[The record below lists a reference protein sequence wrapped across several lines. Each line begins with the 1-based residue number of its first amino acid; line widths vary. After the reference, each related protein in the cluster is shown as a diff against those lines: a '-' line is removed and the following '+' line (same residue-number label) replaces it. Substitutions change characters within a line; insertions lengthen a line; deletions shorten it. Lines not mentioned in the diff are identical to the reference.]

1 MSSYF
6 STDVDHV
13 GVRVVERQ
21 ENPAARIHLFYFQW
35 LSQVFLQ
42 LKQKLILLYAY
53 WFKVFVA
60 GMLLP

>member
-13 GVRVVERQ
+13 SVRVVERQ
-21 ENPAARIHLFYFQW
+21 EHPAARIHFFDFQW

-42 LKQKLILLYAY
+42 LKYKFILLYRY
-53 WFKVFVA
+53 WFKVFV
-60 GMLLP
+60 